1 MFSLTACGESEAD
14 VAAEIKGVISS
25 YETNLENANFSKFT
39 LTSEYSNVC
48 EYNHDLIDDIDKYRK
63 FTISY
68 DDSGYLY
75 YKNQEEETA
84 FKETWLYIDGTNL
97 ILATYSHTSAKDT
110 KRYDMLEFNSYE
122 GAQARF
128 LEEAPKYIDKF
139 EDWYYYLYNEIYE
152 IPEKYCTDYYL
163 TASNLC
169 ERVIN
174 ELDPYITVITN
185 DGTILD
191 IKFSDDQNYVFE
203 NGILKSY
210 NAYMGYARQDRKAKA
225 RDPISA
231 KLVANMITAAGA
243 DRVLTMD
250 LHANQIQGF
259 FDIPV
264 DNLLGNPI
272 FVD

>member
-1 MFSLTACGESEAD
+1 MKKIICALLSLAFMFSLTACGESEAD
-14 VAAEIKGVISS
+14 VATEIKGVISS

-139 EDWYYYLYNEIYE
+139 EDWYYYLYNEICE

-185 DGTILD
+185 DGTTLD

-210 NAYMGYARQDRKAKA
+210 NDSSSGTRKFNKNG
-225 RDPISA
+225 
-231 KLVANMITAAGA
+231 VGMITETY
-243 DRVLTMD
+243 DRMEKVD
-250 LHANQIQGF
+250 LSTSCNISKP
-259 FDIPV
+259 DISTFEK
-264 DNLLGNPI
+264 I
-272 FVD
+272 YH